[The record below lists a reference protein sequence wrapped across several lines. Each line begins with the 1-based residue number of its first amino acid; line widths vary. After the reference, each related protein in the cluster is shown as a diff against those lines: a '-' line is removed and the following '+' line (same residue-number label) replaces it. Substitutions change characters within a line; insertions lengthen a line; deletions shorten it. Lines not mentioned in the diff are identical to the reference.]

1 MDFTTIVFKVVD
13 LPLVLGIV
21 VIIQMLK
28 KAITLP
34 SKVWAIVM
42 IVAGFFAAFLKVDL
56 KTVTLNEYVIQGIIY
71 CAAAEFSYQSYR
83 TLKDSLHKEKK

>member
-56 KTVTLNEYVIQGIIY
+56 KTVTLNEYVIQSIVY
-71 CAAAEFSYQSYR
+71 CAGCELVYQSYR
-83 TLKDSLHKEKK
+83 NVKDALQKGKK